1 MCALKK
7 TNKKIIMA
15 ERIISPVGENSL
27 NSALKIW
34 KQKSRFIT
42 NELRSRKEFKKNS
55 VIKREQKLK
64 AIYKRKFDAL

>member
-1 MCALKK
+1 
-7 TNKKIIMA
+7 MA